1 MQKKVQG
8 FKRENIYIYMC
19 VILKKDSQ
27 IYGLGVL
34 LIDFFF
40 LVASDSNKIKY

>member
-19 VILKKDSQ
+19 DFEKDSQ